1 MQDEEIFTIDKVEE
15 FIKKLLR
22 KGLHINSKEQYHMS
36 IMETSMNCWNIL
48 YYIPIC
54 IYIYAT
60 FYNFSSLIF
69 LPLKRTYKL

>member
-1 MQDEEIFTIDKVEE
+1 MQDEEIFIDKVKQ

-54 IYIYAT
+54 IYICYVLQ
-60 FYNFSSLIF
+60 FFISHFSSIEKNL
-69 LPLKRTYKL
+69 